1 MNKEEKKEQFKMNM
15 ESHDFYSNKCLEVE
29 GELMEMFDELDSDKE
44 ELNEQL
50 GKNIIDKGNSYLN
63 LSTKFMQ
70 ELERMEEFAPTFKEL
85 MSSEKME
92 RPNYEIWWSDG
103 GTDNATF
110 EEVFKFYMD
119 NIKATRESQM
129 TVHNT
134 LQIKL
139 NLIQKLIDDNGYG
152 SYD

>member
-1 MNKEEKKEQFKMNM
+1 
-15 ESHDFYSNKCLEVE
+15 
-29 GELMEMFDELDSDKE
+29 
-44 ELNEQL
+44 
-50 GKNIIDKGNSYLN
+50 
-63 LSTKFMQ
+63 MQ
-70 ELERMEEFAPTFKEL
+70 ELDRMEKFGPTLKGL
-85 MSSEKME
+85 ISSEGMK
-92 RPNYEIWWSDG
+92 RPNYEVWWSDDL
-103 GTDNATF
+103 TENATF